1 MKLSQGVEWM
11 LHGVALIAQVPGGAS
26 VSRKVLSEHYRLPDA
41 YLAKHLKSLVRA
53 GVLVATPGPSGG
65 FRLARPAAQITALDI
80 VEAVEGSASPFLC
93 QEIRQRAPTA
103 SPTGSYHSP
112 CTISVM
118 MDRAHQAW
126 RSELDDVTVAD
137 LMNMTPKRIRERN
150 AARFAA
156 RSKR

>member
-1 MKLSQGVEWM
+1 M
-11 LHGVALIAQVPGGAS
+11 LHAVGLIAQLPEGVS
-26 VSRKVLSEHYRLPDA
+26 LSRKVLAEHYKLPDA

-80 VEAVEGSASPFLC
+80 VEAVEGAAAPFSC
-93 QEIRQRAPTA
+93 QEIRQRVPNALAA
-103 SPTGSYHSP
+103 SAYRNP
-112 CTISVM
+112 CAISVM

-126 RSELDDVTVAD
+126 RSELREVTVVD

-150 AARFAA
+150 AARFA
-156 RSKR
+156 SL